1 MTIEEMRAQRIV
13 LLKKARDIAA
23 TVEGAARDFTPE
35 ERADVEK
42 AIADAASLTAQI
54 KSRVE
59 ARATLDQVGELLSQE
74 EAGDLNGKA
83 LQEAGRKA
91 VGGLGSQFVG
101 SNGYK
106 GMMKSHANEDGRI
119 PESAKGIQSDRVK
132 VEGGLK
138 SLVASGVR
146 NDTDGA
152 NILVQ
157 PQNLGV
163 VPGLPYQAPKLRQIV
178 SNATTNTDRVE
189 YAQQVEIGG
198 SGTTNAAKTV
208 KEATTAGASAT
219 IAANTTTGVIT
230 STPVAGAG
238 TKPESGIAFRKA
250 SADVVTVA
258 HWMPVT
264 KRALSDASQIRAL
277 IDQFLSRGIDLELD
291 RLILT
296 GNASSP
302 VGEEEFN
309 GILNTVGVQAQ
320 TFATDIPQTVRKAIT
335 KATNKGAVV
344 GAVLISPE
352 VDEALDLMKDGS
364 QRYYSQG
371 PFGSGPSTIW
381 GRPRLV
387 VPALSGINKF
397 ILGDFSQCVLWDR
410 EQTSITATDSHAD
423 FFIRNLVAIL
433 AEARVAFG
441 VFNPS
446 MLVIGA
452 TQ

>member
-1 MTIEEMRAQRIV
+1 MTIEEMRQQRRT
-13 LLKKARDIAA
+13 LLEKARDICAA
-23 TVEGAARDFTPE
+23 AEGAARDLTPE
-35 ERADVEK
+35 ERTDVEK
-42 AIADAASLTAQI
+42 AVADAATLTEQI
-54 KSRVE
+54 K
-59 ARATLDQVGELLSQE
+59 ARSAAKKAMDEIGELLSQE
-74 EAGDLNGKA
+74 QAGELNGQH
-83 LQEAGRKA
+83 LQEKGRKA
-91 VGGLGSQFVG
+91 VQGLGGQFTG
-101 SNGYK
+101 SDGYK
-106 GMMKSHANEDGRI
+106 GLMKSHANAEGRI
-119 PESAKGIQSDRVK
+119 PESAKGIQSDRVR

-138 SLVASGVR
+138 SLVATGVR
-146 NDTDGA
+146 TDTDGA

-198 SGTTNAAKTV
+198 AGTTNAAKTV
-208 KEATTAGASAT
+208 KEATSSAAPTAPGTAGALVP
-219 IAANTTTGVIT
+219 AAG
-230 STPVAGAG
+230 GG
-238 TKPESGIAFRKA
+238 YKPESGIAFRKA
-250 SADVVTVA
+250 NADVVTVA

-296 GNASSP
+296 GNATTP

-309 GILNTVGVQAQ
+309 GILNTSGVQSQAFS
-320 TFATDIPQTVRKAIT
+320 TNLPQTIRKAIT
-335 KATNKGAVV
+335 LATNKGAVV
-344 GAVLISPE
+344 GAVLMSPE
-352 VDEALDLMKDGS
+352 EDEALDLMQDGN

-387 VPALSGINKF
+387 VPALTGKSKF
-397 ILGDFSQCVLWDR
+397 ILGDFTQCVLWDR
-410 EQTSITATDSHAD
+410 EDTSITATDSHAD

-441 VFNPS
+441 IFNPS

-452 TQ
+452 TAAA